1 MLKLSSLID
10 KAIYDYNML
19 EENDRIL
26 IGASGGKDSTALI
39 EYFSS
44 RTKRRDCNFSYLAL
58 HIQNDFSPPLP
69 ESILNL
75 FNEWQVP
82 FKSIDVD
89 VLGRLKEGRKMN
101 CWWCSL
107 QRRGELNRFAIENG
121 FNKIALGHHLDDVLE
136 TLLMNM
142 LEKAELA
149 TMPPRLKYNKYP
161 VTIIRPLYYASVE
174 TIIEHAK
181 QMGYYGYTCTCDY
194 QNNSGRKNARSLL
207 EKLSEG
213 NRSKKEKML
222 LSLKN
227 IKTEYLP

>member
-10 KAIYDYNML
+10 KAIFDYNMI
-19 EENDRIL
+19 EPGDKIL

-39 EYFSS
+39 EYFSN
-44 RTKRRDCNFSYLAL
+44 RVKRKSCNFSYLAL

-69 ESILNL
+69 KSILDL
-75 FNEWQVP
+75 FSSWNVP

-89 VLGRLKEGRKMN
+89 VLARLKPGRKMN

-107 QRRGELNRFAIENG
+107 QRRGELNEYAIKNG

-161 VTIIRPLYYASVE
+161 VTIIRPLYYASVQ
-174 TIIEHAK
+174 TIVEHAK
-181 QMGYYGYTCTCDY
+181 KKWLLWIHLHVQLSRKLFQKKCALFISFTYR
-194 QNNSGRKNARSLL
+194 GRQS
-207 EKLSEG
+207 
-213 NRSKKEKML
+213 
-222 LSLKN
+222 
-227 IKTEYLP
+227 